1 MIPLAAQ
8 LRTLDTASAAC
19 VRGVRILEYMHRLQ
33 LSEGLFVYV
42 LGLVV
47 IAAQP
52 ARFWL
57 GFSLAVAPIAG
68 AVALRTVGSARGRRH

>member
-1 MIPLAAQ
+1 
-8 LRTLDTASAAC
+8 
-19 VRGVRILEYMHRLQ
+19 MHRLQ

-42 LGLVV
+42 LGLVI

-57 GFSLAVAPIAG
+57 GFSLAVAPIVG
-68 AVALRTVGSARGRRH
+68 ALGLRTYGSTRRRRH

>member
-1 MIPLAAQ
+1 
-8 LRTLDTASAAC
+8 
-19 VRGVRILEYMHRLQ
+19 MHRLQ

-47 IAAQP
+47 IATQP

-57 GFSLAVAPIAG
+57 GFALAVAPIVG
-68 AVALRTVGSARGRRH
+68 ALALRTYGSARGRRL

>member
-1 MIPLAAQ
+1 
-8 LRTLDTASAAC
+8 
-19 VRGVRILEYMHRLQ
+19 MHRLQ

-47 IAAQP
+47 IATQP

-57 GFSLAVAPIAG
+57 GFVLAVTPIAG
-68 AVALRTVGSARGRRH
+68 ALALRTYVSVRVRRR

>member
-1 MIPLAAQ
+1 
-8 LRTLDTASAAC
+8 
-19 VRGVRILEYMHRLQ
+19 MHRLQ

-47 IAAQP
+47 IATQP

-57 GFSLAVAPIAG
+57 GFALAVVPIVG
-68 AVALRTVGSARGRRH
+68 ALALRTHVSVRGRRH